1 MRRHCSTT
9 TTSAAWWNSRHPCGH
24 RHRHGIIQSN
34 ARVGCCLSG
43 MTAPLTLNVRSIHR
57 TLQRATADYF
67 RTLGIDQSFTIS
79 SSSLKSKYRHL
90 MKDLHPDRHAD
101 LSQEDKSQ
109 KSLEATNVTR
119 AYSVINNPLSR
130 ALHLLDLWGA
140 SIDESNNSIID
151 PKCLLRV
158 MEMRE
163 AVEQASTDE
172 QLKPLLQSCQ
182 SKQKEVIDALTIAFR
197 EKKVED
203 AKYLTASL
211 QYWSKIEER
220 IRDKISSI

>member
-1 MRRHCSTT
+1 
-9 TTSAAWWNSRHPCGH
+9 
-24 RHRHGIIQSN
+24 
-34 ARVGCCLSG
+34 
-43 MTAPLTLNVRSIHR
+43 
-57 TLQRATADYF
+57 
-67 RTLGIDQSFTIS
+67 
-79 SSSLKSKYRHL
+79 
-90 MKDLHPDRHAD
+90 
-101 LSQEDKSQ
+101 
-109 KSLEATNVTR
+109 
-119 AYSVINNPLSR
+119 
-130 ALHLLDLWGA
+130 
-140 SIDESNNSIID
+140 
-151 PKCLLRV
+151 

-220 IRDKISSI
+220 IRDKITSI